1 MQIRIKYRRGRNP
14 LVIVNFEK
22 DSNFNPDD
30 LSWAPRKEELSE
42 IYMAMKRAKA
52 WN

>member
-1 MQIRIKYRRGRNP
+1 MRIQFKYRRGRNP
-14 LVIVNFEK
+14 LVIVIFEE

-30 LSWAPRKEELSE
+30 LSWSPRKDELSE
-42 IYMAMKRAKA
+42 IYKAMKRANA